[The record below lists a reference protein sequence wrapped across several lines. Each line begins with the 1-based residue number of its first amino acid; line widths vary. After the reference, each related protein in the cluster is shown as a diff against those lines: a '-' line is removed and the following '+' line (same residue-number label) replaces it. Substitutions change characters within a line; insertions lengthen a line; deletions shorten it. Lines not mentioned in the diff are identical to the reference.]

1 MKKVEVYFLINLG
14 AILSLFAIE
23 GELAVYMSRQDDILK
38 NVAQDKLND
47 LVEISNVESNYDDP
61 DYYRLFFDVE
71 GQYEKGSIEFEPSF
85 TTTIVELDDGE
96 AKIDEE
102 FDWQLDSVMVEPYD
116 FEGNNNRYVAKVKL
130 SSVEETYLTQ
140 PYNVDL
146 GVKFVPDIDSAT
158 YNQWSDAFGDYQVT
172 DKLIK
177 IIDSE
182 VSREGSFSMNRVFD
196 TPVTLIYMDGQQSEF
211 FVMFDKEKYTVLR
224 GLNWVIPFSVGGINS
239 EADFNLELVSGKDFV
254 GEITSGF
261 PDMPRMYAKGVG
273 TGNGGTIEVL
283 GLRKRDKKSSITAA
297 KVIVVDPQYSKA
309 PEAKEIYIGEEHV
322 FDSRVKDVDR
332 DRISVEVTG
341 SAVNRKKFDSYQA
354 KLKPKSRGKVKFQ
367 TYVDGNPVE
376 NLAHEVKVR
385 KVPPPKL
392 EFKRLG
398 KSTNNMMLTVTT
410 YGNKNGKKAV
420 VPLSGIYGKL
430 DIEQAEKKIGNRRVI
445 KYSFEMDEPQF
456 GATTE
461 IRIKVVDKYKA
472 ETISD
477 NEFEY
482 YD

>member
-38 NVAQDKLND
+38 NVAQDKLQD

-71 GQYEKGSIEFEPSF
+71 GQYEKGTIEFSPSF
-85 TTTIVELDDGE
+85 TTSIVEVEG
-96 AKIDEE
+96 DEIKVNDE
-102 FDWQLDSVMVEPYD
+102 YIEELDSVGVEPYAD
-116 FEGNNNRYVAKVKL
+116 EGSSNRYVAKIKL
-130 SSVEETYLTQ
+130 SSVQEDYLNQ

-146 GVKFVPDIDSAT
+146 GVRFIPEIDSVT
-158 YNQWSDAFGDYQVT
+158 YNQWTDAFGDYSVT
-172 DKLIK
+172 DKLLK
-177 IIDSE
+177 IINSE
-182 VSREGSFSMNRVFD
+182 VSREGSFSMNREFD

-211 FVMFDKEKYTVLR
+211 FIMFDKEKYTVLR
-224 GLNWVIPFSVGGINS
+224 GLNWEIPFSIGGVNS
-239 EADFNLELVSGKDFV
+239 DADFSLELSSGKDMV
-254 GEITSGF
+254 KELLPG
-261 PDMPRMYAKGVG
+261 MPRSYIHGKGVG
-273 TGNGGTIEVL
+273 SGTIEVI
-283 GLRKRDKKSSITAA
+283 GLRKRDKKSSITSA
-297 KVIVVDPQYSKA
+297 KIVVVDPQYSS
-309 PEAKEIYIGEEHV
+309 PSEDKEIYIGESYV

-332 DRISVEVTG
+332 DRISVKMSG
-341 SAVNRKKFDSYQA
+341 SAVNTKTYNSYEA
-354 KLKPKSRGKVKFQ
+354 KLNPKSRGKVKFE
-367 TYVDGNPVE
+367 TYVDGALVKG
-376 NLAHEVKVR
+376 LAHEVNVR
-385 KVPPPKL
+385 KVPPPKM
-392 EFKRLG
+392 EFKRMG
-398 KSTNNMMLTVTT
+398 KGTNNMLLTVTT

-430 DIEQAEKKIGNRRVI
+430 EEEQPEKRVGNRRVA

-456 GATTE
+456 GETTE

-472 ETISD
+472 ETVSD